1 MTRKAERDNKG
12 EGERKKKK
20 EQGATRGS
28 PVVASIPWTSS
39 SCTTMCPRA
48 QEGQAA
54 WGGGGKTAARRNRCF
69 TSRLRN
75 SQIEIQKVLEPEAPG
90 K

>member
-54 WGGGGKTAARRNRCF
+54 WGGGGRQQQEETVALLLGLETAR
-69 TSRLRN
+69 
-75 SQIEIQKVLEPEAPG
+75 
-90 K
+90 